1 MFCCNYFFLT
11 LLSSHF
17 LIWKMFLL
25 IRMPVEKT
33 WGTTACGLRKGRI
46 FCKGQPKLLRFRG
59 NGGFRLFE
67 KNPAFRKGLPRKKT
81 VKTDWFGKGKR
92 PEERAET
99 RYREKL
105 LLKRETFARKEK
117 ERADGL
123 FRRRTEGEQNFRTSK
138 APHETL
144 LRRSGN
150 GFCIGKYPKQQAF

>member
-81 VKTDWFGKGKR
+81 VKTDWFGKGKPTGR
-92 PEERAET
+92 TSGNAVPRKVAFETGNICPER
-99 RYREKL
+99 
-105 LLKRETFARKEK
+105 KRTCGRCVSA
-117 ERADGL
+117 ADG
-123 FRRRTEGEQNFRTSK
+123 RRTEFSDEQGSARNTASAFR
-138 APHETL
+138 ERL
-144 LRRSGN
+144 LHRKVS
-150 GFCIGKYPKQQAF
+150 